1 MQGQESY
8 RVMVVEDDQKI
19 ARILAEELERYGMA
33 VSLVDDFARV
43 KEAFCTNQ
51 PDLVLLDIN
60 LPRYDGYYWCRQIRS
75 LSNVP
80 IIFISARDHDVDQV
94 RALESGGDDY
104 ISKPFNLELAVAKI
118 NSWLRRTYG
127 EYAVHKHLDVLRVG
141 DLVINRADSS
151 ASRGGT
157 RVELSAKELDLLCTL
172 AQHSGDIVRREE
184 LLEVLWDDE
193 SFVDDNTLTVNVSRL
208 RRRLEDLGLGQAIET
223 KRGLGY
229 RLSVPGE

>member
-1 MQGQESY
+1 MESGDDYEVARSTSSRVIKPEGPGGACMQGQETY
-8 RVMVVEDDQKI
+8 RVMIVEDDQKI

-33 VSLVDDFARV
+33 VSLVEDFARV

-75 LSNVP
+75 LSKVP

-104 ISKPFNLELAVAKI
+104 ISKPFNLELAIAKI

-127 EYAVHKHLDVLRVG
+127 EYAVHKHDVMLYG
-141 DLVINRADSS
+141 SLSS
-151 ASRGGT
+151 APRMWFFD
-157 RVELSAKELDLLCTL
+157 RLWQNPVEY
-172 AQHSGDIVRREE
+172 I
-184 LLEVLWDDE
+184 W
-193 SFVDDNTLTVNVSRL
+193 
-208 RRRLEDLGLGQAIET
+208 
-223 KRGLGY
+223 
-229 RLSVPGE
+229 